1 MEILIEKYN
10 ENNKLLESR
19 TSEIIKLKSAESSIL
34 EELKHS
40 NENLQN
46 VNDEKLVL
54 AKQFENL
61 ENKFINSKQDL
72 KILNLKNEELERKI
86 IDLQEINLKNE
97 RIGQENQEIYLAEIE
112 NLEGYKNKWK
122 EVEERRRY
130 SDSFLKRLV
139 FLLIFR
145 AQYNLRICNY
155 FEWNQIYENFSN
167 IIEKRR
173 ELFGLEMES
182 NKIQGQLL
190 QHDNQMK
197 ESITAKIWAPEKII
211 QARTDIEELKEIN
224 LRIKQKMYGSNN

>member
-19 TSEIIKLKSAESSIL
+19 TSEIIKLKSAESSFL

-46 VNDEKLVL
+46 TNDEKLVL

-61 ENKFINSKQDL
+61 ESKFINSKQDL
-72 KILNLKNEELERKI
+72 KVLNLKNEELERKI
-86 IDLQEINLKNE
+86 LELQEINIKNE

-130 SDSFLKRLV
+130 SDSFFKRLV
-139 FLLIFR
+139 S
-145 AQYNLRICNY
+145 
-155 FEWNQIYENFSN
+155 IY
-167 IIEKRR
+167 
-173 ELFGLEMES
+173 L
-182 NKIQGQLL
+182 
-190 QHDNQMK
+190 
-197 ESITAKIWAPEKII
+197 
-211 QARTDIEELKEIN
+211 
-224 LRIKQKMYGSNN
+224 